1 MLSNFRSQQSRF
13 CSPPH
18 RLIFLFYQLLGLEEL
33 SEVENLP
40 RGQTEKATHGE
51 EGEVEDTGVGR
62 LIGVT
67 HLLLKYPKTI
77 VPGVSE

>member
-1 MLSNFRSQQSRF
+1 MTSNITAQPRSIDLQD
-13 CSPPH
+13 
-18 RLIFLFYQLLGLEEL
+18 LLDELLGLEEL

-67 HLLLKYPKTI
+67 HLLLIKKLDRD
-77 VPGVSE
+77 